1 MLKIRLIEEKIVDEY
16 QNNEMKTPVHLYIG
30 QEAIAVGVCGH
41 LTKSDLVFS
50 NHRSHGHYIAKG
62 GDIKAM
68 FAELFCKRHGCGG
81 GYAGSMHLIDVENGL
96 PGASAIVG
104 GGIPIGV
111 GAALAFKYRKEN
123 SISVIFFGDGAADEG
138 VSYESINFAVLHAL
152 PVLFVCENN
161 EIAVASSYNQRQA
174 VPVHKRFE
182 NLIPSCFVNGN
193 DIEKVD
199 SVSAKLIGQV
209 RAGKGPYLIE
219 CLTHRWMAHA
229 GDSPNPSVS
238 EAILR
243 KWKEECPIRVYR
255 KRLIREKILN
265 EGLDKKIRTKLDKE
279 IEEAFLYGKNDDLPG
294 KNELLDKVFLK

>member
-30 QEAIAVGVCGH
+30 QEAIAVGVCSH

-81 GYAGSMHLIDVENGL
+81 GYSGSMHLIDVENGL

-123 SISVIFFGDGAADEG
+123 NISVIFFGDGGADEG

-161 EIAVASSYNQRQA
+161 EISVASSYNQRQV
-174 VPVHKRFE
+174 VPIHKRFE
-182 NLIPSCFVNGN
+182 NLIPSYFVNGN
-193 DIEKVD
+193 DIEKVY
-199 SVSAKLIGQV
+199 SVSVKLIEQV
-209 RAGKGPYLIE
+209 RTGEGPYFIE
-219 CLTHRWMAHA
+219 CFTHRWMAHC
-229 GDSPNPSVS
+229 GDSPNPSVN
-238 EAILR
+238 EATLR

-255 KRLIREKILN
+255 ERLIKEKILD
-265 EGLDKKIRTKLDKE
+265 EGLDKEIHNKLNQE
-279 IEEAFLYGKNDDLPG
+279 IEEAFLFGQSDVLPEP
-294 KNELLDKVFLK
+294 KKLLDKIFAR